1 MQTLLGPALTWLE
14 KGWKATPIKKSDRK
28 IWLAAPLL
36 LIWAFWKERNKVVF
50 ENAEFSLP
58 RLKNSFVLT
67 IWSWANIVL
76 KQDFLY
82 IRKLSLLFRS

>member
-1 MQTLLGPALTWLE
+1 MC
-14 KGWKATPIKKSDRK
+14 WKATPIKKPYRK
-28 IWLAAPLL
+28 IWLAAPWY
-36 LIWAFWKERNKVVF
+36 LIWAIWKERNKVGF

-82 IRKLSLLFRS
+82 IRKLSLFFRS

>member
-1 MQTLLGPALTWLE
+1 M
-14 KGWKATPIKKSDRK
+14 
-28 IWLAAPLL
+28 
-36 LIWAFWKERNKVVF
+36 NKVVF

-67 IWSWANIVL
+67 VWSWANIVL
-76 KQDFLY
+76 KNDFLY